1 MPPEIPPASRAA
13 NQLRGMI
20 DRGELTPGTVLH
32 LAALTRQVGASRYH
46 VGVAVELL
54 VAEGIIRYEGSRYN
68 RRAMVS

>member
-1 MPPEIPPASRAA
+1 
-13 NQLRGMI
+13 MI